1 MMDCSDIIVGAA
13 KGSFHRIRDHYARGR
28 HTPIPDSIWGGSDDI
43 TSSTGW
49 EKDGVTTLIFRRKLK
64 ARDQIADHSI
74 DGEMLVIWARGK
86 QIVCF
91 FLFQITQINM
101 SD

>member
-13 KGSFHRIRDHYARGR
+13 KGSFHRVRDHYARGR

-74 DGEMLVIWARGK
+74 AGEMLVIWARGK
-86 QIVCF
+86 QAVF
-91 FLFQITQINM
+91 FCHISVTI
-101 SD
+101 